1 MTTPS
6 RPPYVSVIGAG
17 DASRE
22 VESLAE
28 AVGRGL
34 AERGAVVV
42 CGGLGGVMAA
52 ACRGAKSAGG
62 TTIGILPG
70 SDPAAANPWVDVP
83 IPTGLGYARNTVVI
97 KTGDAII
104 AVSGAFGTLSEI
116 GHALADG
123 KTVVGLRTWELSR
136 GGDVDRS
143 ILRAES
149 AEDAVEKALAA
160 ARRGRE
166 GTAGN

>member
-1 MTTPS
+1 MVTPGEQ
-6 RPPYVSVIGAG
+6 RPLVSVIGAD
-17 DASRE
+17 DASPEAE
-22 VESLAE
+22 VLAE

-62 TTIGILPG
+62 MTVGSLPG
-70 SDPAAANPWVDVP
+70 SDAGAANPWVDVP
-83 IPTGLGYARNTVVI
+83 IPTGLGYARNTIVV
-97 KTGDAII
+97 KAGAAVI
-104 AVSGAFGTLSEI
+104 AVCGAFGTLSEI

-123 KTVVGLRTWELSR
+123 KTVIGLDTWELSR
-136 GGDVDRS
+136 RGGVDRS
-143 ILRAES
+143 IVRAES

-160 ARRGRE
+160 ARP
-166 GTAGN
+166 

>member
-1 MTTPS
+1 MKNHR
-6 RPPYVSVIGAG
+6 RPLVVSVIGASN
-17 DASRE
+17 ASPE
-22 VESLAE
+22 AEALAE

-34 AERGAVVV
+34 AERGAVLV

-70 SDPAAANPWVDVP
+70 SDAGTANPWVDIP
-83 IPTGLGYARNTVVI
+83 IPTGLGYARNTVVVNP
-97 KTGDAII
+97 GAAVI
-104 AVSGAFGTLSEI
+104 AVCGAYGTLSEI

-123 KTVVGLRTWELSR
+123 KTVIGLKTWELSR
-136 GGDVDRS
+136 DGNVDRN
-143 ILRAES
+143 IVRAES

-160 ARRGRE
+160 ARQACELTGD
-166 GTAGN
+166 